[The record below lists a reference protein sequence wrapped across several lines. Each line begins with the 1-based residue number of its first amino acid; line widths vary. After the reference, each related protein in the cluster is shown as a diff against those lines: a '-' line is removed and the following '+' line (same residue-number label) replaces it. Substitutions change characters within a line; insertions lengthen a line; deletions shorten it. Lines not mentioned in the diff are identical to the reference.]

1 MRRKEDL
8 NPLNLSGP
16 SEAETAELNSGNFR
30 DSQFGRLVKSG
41 IFRGGAAILGA
52 GAAIGGAQLLH
63 EALQNTPAPVHGG
76 ISVAHAEERDPLPT
90 KSPHTATPVPS
101 DTPEATATNEPQPTP
116 RDHTPTPVGETPT
129 VSPTPPPS
137 ETPPPTPSAT
147 ATKEAPSPT
156 ATETEVPPSATA
168 TEKPATATATPPA
181 SPTPEEEEGQV
192 QLLVKKRIDDG
203 DGIFDDGDE
212 PWIQRFD
219 AWVDTDKD
227 REQDSGE
234 QSQSG
239 QTDNSGMA
247 VVTFEGPDLGPGTL
261 LCAKETDLSDNLVAV
276 TGKNCDLVDDSG
288 SAEARLLNA
297 NIEGHAQP
305 TPPQPTIEAVTPTVP
320 VPLPVPSEM
329 PRAGTG
335 GYLDSTGEKVFTA
348 TTIAGVVS
356 GLLGL
361 AFLKGSSSLKRAE
374 SIVRYRLRKK

>member
-1 MRRKEDL
+1 M
-8 NPLNLSGP
+8 
-16 SEAETAELNSGNFR
+16 
-30 DSQFGRLVKSG
+30 
-41 IFRGGAAILGA
+41 
-52 GAAIGGAQLLH
+52 
-63 EALQNTPAPVHGG
+63 
-76 ISVAHAEERDPLPT
+76 
-90 KSPHTATPVPS
+90 
-101 DTPEATATNEPQPTP
+101 
-116 RDHTPTPVGETPT
+116 
-129 VSPTPPPS
+129 
-137 ETPPPTPSAT
+137 
-147 ATKEAPSPT
+147 
-156 ATETEVPPSATA
+156 
-168 TEKPATATATPPA
+168 
-181 SPTPEEEEGQV
+181 
-192 QLLVKKRIDDG
+192 LVKKRIDDG